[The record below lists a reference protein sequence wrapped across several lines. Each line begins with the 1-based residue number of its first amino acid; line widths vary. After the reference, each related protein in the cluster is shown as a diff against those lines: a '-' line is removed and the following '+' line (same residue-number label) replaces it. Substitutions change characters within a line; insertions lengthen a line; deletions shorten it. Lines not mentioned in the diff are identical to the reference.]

1 MANRRNR
8 KTWSIRTAHNLE
20 CQWCNHIN
28 DLQDIEDMF
37 RAFPDKTSLH
47 YTCSKCARKSRV
59 NVSVKGFYSLYP
71 ADRMRYL
78 RNVEKG
84 TERLIT
90 LADYI

>member
-1 MANRRNR
+1 MPTIRKRR
-8 KTWSIRTAHNLE
+8 TWKIRTEHNLK

-28 DLQDIEDMF
+28 DLQGIEDMF
-37 RAFPDKTSLH
+37 KAFPEKTALH
-47 YTCSKCARKSRV
+47 YSCDKCNRKSRI
-59 NVSVKGFYSLYP
+59 NVSVRGFYSMYP

-90 LADYI
+90 LADTI